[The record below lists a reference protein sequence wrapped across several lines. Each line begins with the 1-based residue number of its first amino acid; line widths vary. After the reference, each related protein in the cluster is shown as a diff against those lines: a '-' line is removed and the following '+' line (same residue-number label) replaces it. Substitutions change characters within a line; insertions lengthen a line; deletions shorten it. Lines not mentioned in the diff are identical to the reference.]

1 MNENAISAELPEE
14 AREQIQW
21 AKGILEHHGIADR
34 LTEMIG
40 TPITASLKMLPDIAE
55 DTVYRAIDKSLRI
68 ALDVALKT
76 LGTDTAH
83 TDQPKLLTHK
93 LLAGL
98 SGAAGGAL
106 GGATVAAEL
115 PVSTVLILRSVADI
129 ARSEGE
135 DLSQVESRLACLEVF
150 ALDST
155 RDGNGDG
162 DVDTEIGYFAVRAA
176 MAKQIQEATQFVIKN
191 GVADTAAPPLV
202 KLVSQ
207 IGKRF
212 GLVVSEKFAAQ
223 AIPIIGAMGGALINS
238 YFIDHY
244 QDIARAHFT
253 IRRLEREHG
262 KAAIEAA
269 YQALTV

>member
-1 MNENAISAELPEE
+1 LKVNENVISAELPEE

-21 AKGILEHHGIADR
+21 AKEILEHHGIADR

-68 ALDVALKT
+68 ALDVALRT
-76 LGTDTAH
+76 LGNDTAH
-83 TDQPKLLTHK
+83 TVKPKLLTHK

-135 DLSQVESRLACLEVF
+135 DLNQVESQLACLEVF
-150 ALDST
+150 ALDSS
-155 RDGNGDG
+155 RVGESDDE
-162 DVDTEIGYFAVRAA
+162 TEFGYFAVRAA
-176 MAKQIQEATQFVIKN
+176 MAKQIHEAAQFVMKN

-262 KAAIEAA
+262 KAPIEAT
-269 YQALTV
+269 YRALKV